1 MTTKLVDAVARH
13 AVRDGAGK
21 TTNQRVLSVT
31 QGRGKDAKTVVL
43 STPIVK
49 IDWGTSFRALG
60 GATPMEQYTFQVDRR
75 QVERFADAAALV
87 LRKHHVQVADGAEVP
102 TYLQEAIAR
111 LRGEKPIKFT
121 DGNGPGA
128 PVVREDT
135 FKEPEA
141 PMAMTEAAPA
151 TV

>member
-60 GATPMEQYTFQVDRR
+60 GATPLEQYTFQV
-75 QVERFADAAALV
+75 
-87 LRKHHVQVADGAEVP
+87 
-102 TYLQEAIAR
+102 AR